1 MIFFFSFRSREK
13 TFVEERSTKLK
24 VKSDSR
30 GEGLGKRTGELLEK
44 QIGASKVHS
53 NICVHACVGV
63 HLRSY
68 ANVLSPSRHE
78 TLLTASTD
86 HSTKDKAK
94 EREREEREK
103 KKVKEREKEKE
114 KKKHKVMNEIKRE
127 NGEVKQPIKG
137 WWKLAHM
144 HTK

>member
-1 MIFFFSFRSREK
+1 M
-13 TFVEERSTKLK
+13 
-24 VKSDSR
+24 
-30 GEGLGKRTGELLEK
+30 
-44 QIGASKVHS
+44 
-53 NICVHACVGV
+53 
-63 HLRSY
+63 
-68 ANVLSPSRHE
+68 
-78 TLLTASTD
+78 LLTASTD